1 MGCLWGWPWAPCVRA
16 VPRPRRAPCR
26 AHRLTPA
33 DDELYQRTRVTVLEP
48 ESPNTMFI
56 EGYTSRGF
64 TVSGDLV
71 VGPCAILPRAIL
83 QWNVSARRRGRR
95 CSAPTR
101 AVGEPPGGSA
111 PLSALGV
118 PAGRLLQGH
127 LA

>member
-1 MGCLWGWPWAPCVRA
+1 M
-16 VPRPRRAPCR
+16 
-26 AHRLTPA
+26 
-33 DDELYQRTRVTVLEP
+33 TVLER

-83 QWNVSARRRGRR
+83 QWNVSARLWGRD

-101 AVGEPPGGSA
+101 AVGDRPGGGWGASA
-111 PLSALGV
+111 QLSALGV
-118 PAGRLLQGH
+118 PAGWLLQGH